1 MRQPQLSF
9 TPMNATLKDRLLT
22 KEELRD
28 KLNVPSTRMID
39 ELMRKRKIPYIK
51 LGAKTVRFDWEKVKA
66 AVDKFEHKAVGQ
78 K

>member
-1 MRQPQLSF
+1 VKTQKKEWPESQISGF
-9 TPMNATLKDRLLT
+9 LT

-39 ELMRKRKIPYIK
+39 ELMRKRKIPFTK
-51 LGAKTVRFDWEKVKA
+51 LGHRTVRFEYEKVRA
-66 AVDKFEHKAVGQ
+66 ALEKFEHKAIGQ